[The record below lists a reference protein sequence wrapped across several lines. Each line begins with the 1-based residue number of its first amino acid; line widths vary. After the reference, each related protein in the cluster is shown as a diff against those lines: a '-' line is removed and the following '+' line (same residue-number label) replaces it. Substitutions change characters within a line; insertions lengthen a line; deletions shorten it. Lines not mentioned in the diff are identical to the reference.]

1 MDIYRVGVD
10 LKFVNKLGET
20 LSTEEKYPTL
30 PQNPKN
36 PFYRNHLNV
45 GLMRIMK
52 TEKID
57 QLMFWGRI
65 RGMQKDYYIAIGLQ
79 FLDQYEFPAKRFYWA

>member
-30 PQNPKN
+30 PQN
-36 PFYRNHLNV
+36 L
-45 GLMRIMK
+45 K
-52 TEKID
+52 THSIETTWMSALWELWKPRK
-57 QLMFWGRI
+57 LTN
-65 RGMQKDYYIAIGLQ
+65 
-79 FLDQYEFPAKRFYWA
+79 